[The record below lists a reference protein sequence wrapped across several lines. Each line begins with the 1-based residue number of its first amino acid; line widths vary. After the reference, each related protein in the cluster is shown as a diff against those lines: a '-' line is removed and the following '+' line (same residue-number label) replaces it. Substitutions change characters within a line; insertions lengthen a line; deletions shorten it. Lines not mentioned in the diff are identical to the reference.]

1 MRVDFKLDDGQAQNY
16 FGDLIARGANM
27 LPLMQDLGEFLTE
40 TSKQRFQTST
50 APDGSRWKS
59 NAPATYLAYL
69 SAFKSSFGKDGRITK
84 RGATRAGAKKPL
96 IGETGRLGNEIA
108 YSATDTSVE
117 ISSGQV
123 YSAIHQF
130 GGQAGRGLSVTI
142 PARPY
147 LGISASDEAGIA
159 DMAGAY
165 LGAP

>member
-1 MRVDFKLDDGQAQNY
+1 MRVDFDLDQGQAQKY
-16 FGDLIARGANM
+16 FGDLIARGANL
-27 LPLMQDLGEFLTE
+27 LPLMQDIGEFLTE

-50 APDGSRWKS
+50 APDGTRWAP

-69 SAFKSSFGKDGRITK
+69 NAFKGSFGKDGRITK
-84 RGATRAGAKKPL
+84 RGTARAGGKKPL

-108 YSATDTSVE
+108 YAATADHVDITS
-117 ISSGQV
+117 GLA

-130 GGQAGRGLSVTI
+130 GGQAGRGRSVTI

-147 LGISASDEAGIA
+147 LGISASDDAAIT

-165 LGAP
+165 LADL